1 MKASEIFDSCHGRY
15 RNLREWLAEST
26 GQIRA
31 LDPESHYDGYHW
43 RPVQARAAEF
53 VADYERIGR
62 KALRRP
68 EWKGRLKLFEIYFL
82 HSVEYKRA
90 ISLVGVAEGT
100 FDYWL
105 NEVKRALGREFAR
118 TGLFPPWRYFRVREW
133 RSSRGIPACANVRTR
148 LARGIR
154 ARSKN
159 SFFGLIVLRRPRA
172 QQLGAQAGM
181 PVLLEASPV

>member
-1 MKASEIFDSCHGRY
+1 MKASEVFDSCHGRY

-90 ISLVGVAEGT
+90 ISLVGVAEST

-105 NEVKRALGREFAR
+105 RRSEARAGTRVRAH
-118 TGLFPPWRYFRVREW
+118 GIVSAVALFPRARVVVL
-133 RSSRGIPACANVRTR
+133 SSTGDPACAPT
-148 LARGIR
+148 
-154 ARSKN
+154 
-159 SFFGLIVLRRPRA
+159 
-172 QQLGAQAGM
+172 
-181 PVLLEASPV
+181 

>member
-100 FDYWL
+100 CDYWL

-118 TGLFPPWRYFRVREW
+118 TGLFPPWRYFRVRE
-133 RSSRGIPACANVRTR
+133 
-148 LARGIR
+148 
-154 ARSKN
+154 
-159 SFFGLIVLRRPRA
+159 
-172 QQLGAQAGM
+172 
-181 PVLLEASPV
+181 

>member
-1 MKASEIFDSCHGRY
+1 
-15 RNLREWLAEST
+15 LREWLAEST

-118 TGLFPPWRYFRVREW
+118 TGLFPPWRYFRVRE
-133 RSSRGIPACANVRTR
+133 
-148 LARGIR
+148 
-154 ARSKN
+154 
-159 SFFGLIVLRRPRA
+159 
-172 QQLGAQAGM
+172 
-181 PVLLEASPV
+181 

>member
-1 MKASEIFDSCHGRY
+1 MKASEVFDSCHGRY

-53 VADYERIGR
+53 VADYER
-62 KALRRP
+62 
-68 EWKGRLKLFEIYFL
+68 KGRLKLFEIYFV

-90 ISLVGVAEGT
+90 ISLVGVAEST

-105 NEVKRALGREFAR
+105 GEVKRALGREFAR
-118 TGLFPPWRYFRVREW
+118 TGLFPPWRYFRVRE
-133 RSSRGIPACANVRTR
+133 
-148 LARGIR
+148 
-154 ARSKN
+154 
-159 SFFGLIVLRRPRA
+159 
-172 QQLGAQAGM
+172 
-181 PVLLEASPV
+181 